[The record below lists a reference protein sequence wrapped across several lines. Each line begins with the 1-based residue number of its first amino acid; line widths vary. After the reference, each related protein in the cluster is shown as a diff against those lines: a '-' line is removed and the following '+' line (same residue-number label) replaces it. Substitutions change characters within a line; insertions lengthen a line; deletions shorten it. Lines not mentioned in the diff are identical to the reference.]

1 MPQNHQI
8 GQLDFSG
15 VMALQ
20 QSNIQDQFNNM
31 AGLLQTLLVSS
42 GGRGEAEFVTLPT
55 LLVGGGVY
63 QSLPHLKLATLGSR
77 NPCSPVFFSTFPTF
91 FYFFSL
97 LTYPSPQV

>member
-31 AGLLQTLLVSS
+31 AG
-42 GGRGEAEFVTLPT
+42 
-55 LLVGGGVY
+55 
-63 QSLPHLKLATLGSR
+63 
-77 NPCSPVFFSTFPTF
+77 
-91 FYFFSL
+91 
-97 LTYPSPQV
+97 